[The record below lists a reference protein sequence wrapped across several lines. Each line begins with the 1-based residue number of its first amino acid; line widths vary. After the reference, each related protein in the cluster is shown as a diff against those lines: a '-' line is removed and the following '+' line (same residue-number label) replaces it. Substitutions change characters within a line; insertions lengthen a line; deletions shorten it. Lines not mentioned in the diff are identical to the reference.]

1 MTQELRQYKRVEF
14 GIEEGF
20 IAVMSLGN
28 DEKFTAMIVNL
39 SGGGLRLA
47 VTEDNTK
54 RIAAGDILMLRK
66 IIGATNLQFLSNIA
80 AEIRWIKDI
89 GLNGFLAAGCE
100 FQEMQDEARGQ
111 LIRFVE
117 TERKF
122 RGQYD

>member
-1 MTQELRQYKRVEF
+1 MGDEQRVYKRVEF
-14 GIEEGF
+14 GIEDGF
-20 IAVMSLGN
+20 IGVLTFRT
-28 DEKFTAMIVNL
+28 DEKLTAMIVNL

-47 VTEDNTK
+47 VTKDDTQ
-54 RIAAGDILMLRK
+54 RITIGDILFLER
-66 IIGATNLQFLSNIA
+66 IIGAANLEFLSNII

-89 GLNGFLAAGCE
+89 GLDGYFAAGCE
-100 FQEMQDEARGQ
+100 FQKMHDQTRGQ